1 MHRPASI
8 VFVVITALACIT
20 LIYCLRMGWTEA
32 AATAK
37 FVASTGFLATAVSA
51 GALRHGFGRIIFAGL
66 LLSMAGDMFL
76 TGQGQRA
83 FLFGLFSFLLAHI
96 AYTTAFILH
105 GQHRRHALL
114 AAAPIIV
121 GAVLVLAWL
130 RPHLEPPIELPVQV
144 YVAAISLMVISAFG
158 ARGAGA
164 SRLIVFGAVLFFV
177 SDLAVALQ
185 RIVAPGFPA
194 FLWGLPLYY
203 SGQLCLALGASH
215 SSSQ

>member
-8 VFVVITALACIT
+8 VFVVITALACIA
-20 LIYCLRMGWTEA
+20 LVYCLRMGWTDA

-76 TGQGQRA
+76 VGQGQRY
-83 FLFGLFSFLLAHI
+83 FLFGLASFLLAHI

-114 AAAPIIV
+114 AALPVIV
-121 GAVLVLAWL
+121 IAVVVLAWL
-130 RPHLEPPIELPVQV
+130 KPHLEPPIELPVQV
-144 YVAAISLMVISAFG
+144 YVAAISLMVITAFG

-164 SRLIVFGAVLFFV
+164 SRLVVIGAVLFFV
-177 SDLAVALQ
+177 SDLAVAMQ

-194 FLWGLPLYY
+194 YLWGLPLYY

>member
-8 VFVVITALACIT
+8 VLVVITALACIT
-20 LIYCLRMGWTEA
+20 LVACLRMGWTDA
-32 AATAK
+32 AVTAK

-66 LLSMAGDMFL
+66 LLSMAGAMFL

-83 FLFGLFSFLLAHI
+83 FLLGLASFLLAHI
-96 AYTTAFILH
+96 AYTTAFILN

-114 AAAPIIV
+114 AALPIVIA
-121 GAVLVLAWL
+121 AVLVLAWL
-130 RPHLEPPIELPVQV
+130 KPHLEPPIELPVQV
-144 YVAAISLMVISAFG
+144 YVAAISLMVITAFG

-164 SRLIVFGAVLFFV
+164 SRLIVIGAV
-177 SDLAVALQ
+177 Q

-194 FLWGLPLYY
+194 YLWGLPLYY

>member
-1 MHRPASI
+1 MYRPASI
-8 VFVVITALACIT
+8 IFGIFTALACIT
-20 LIYCLRMGWTEA
+20 LVYCQRMGWVEA

-37 FVASTGFLATAVSA
+37 FIASTGFLATAVSA

-76 TGQGQRA
+76 VGQTQRH
-83 FLFGLFSFLLAHI
+83 FLFGLASFLLAHI
-96 AYTTAFILH
+96 AYTTAFVQR
-105 GQHRRHALL
+105 GQERRQALL
-114 AAAPIIV
+114 AAIPIV
-121 GAVLVLAWL
+121 VVAVLVLAWL

-144 YVAAISLMVISAFG
+144 YVAAISLMVITAFG

-164 SRLIVFGAVLFFV
+164 PRLVVIGAVLFFV
-177 SDLAVALQ
+177 SDLAVAMQ

-194 FLWGLPLYY
+194 YLWGLPLYY

>member
-8 VFVVITALACIT
+8 VFVVITALACAT
-20 LIYCLRMGWTEA
+20 LVYCQRMGWMEA

-37 FVASTGFLATAVSA
+37 FIASTGFLATAVSA

-76 TGQGQRA
+76 VGQSQRH
-83 FLFGLFSFLLAHI
+83 FLLGLASFLLAHI
-96 AYTTAFILH
+96 AYTTAFIQH
-105 GQHRRHALL
+105 GQDRRYALL
-114 AAAPIIV
+114 SAVPIV
-121 GAVLVLAWL
+121 VAAVLVLAWL
-130 RPHLEPPIELPVQV
+130 EPHLEAPVELPVQV
-144 YVAAISLMVISAFG
+144 YVAAISLMVVTAFG

-164 SRLIVFGAVLFFV
+164 SRLLVLGALLFFV
-177 SDLAVALQ
+177 SDLAVAMQ

-194 FLWGLPLYY
+194 YLWGLPLYY
-203 SGQLCLALGASH
+203 SGQLCLALGTSH

>member
-1 MHRPASI
+1 MYRPASI
-8 VFVVITALACIT
+8 IFGIVTALACIT
-20 LIYCLRMGWTEA
+20 LVYCQRMGWVEA

-37 FVASTGFLATAVSA
+37 FIASTGFLATAVSA

-76 TGQGQRA
+76 VGQTQRH
-83 FLFGLFSFLLAHI
+83 FLFGLASFLLAHI
-96 AYTTAFILH
+96 AYTTAFVQR
-105 GQHRRHALL
+105 GQERRQALL
-114 AAAPIIV
+114 AAIPIV
-121 GAVLVLAWL
+121 VVAVLVLAWL

-144 YVAAISLMVISAFG
+144 YVAAISLMVITAFG

-164 SRLIVFGAVLFFV
+164 PRLVVIGAVLFFV
-177 SDLAVALQ
+177 SDLAVAMQ

-194 FLWGLPLYY
+194 YLWGLPLYY

>member
-8 VFVVITALACIT
+8 VFVVLTALACIT
-20 LIYCLRMGWTEA
+20 LVWCLRMGWTEA
-32 AATAK
+32 AAAAK

-51 GALRHGFGRIIFAGL
+51 GALRHGFGRIVFAGL

-76 TGQGQRA
+76 VGHGRRY
-83 FLFGLFSFLLAHI
+83 FLLGLASFLLAHI

-105 GQHRRHALL
+105 GQQRRDALV
-114 AAAPIIV
+114 AALPVMVVAV
-121 GAVLVLAWL
+121 GVLAWL
-130 RPHLEPPIELPVQV
+130 QPHLEPPIALPVQV
-144 YVAAISLMVISAFG
+144 YVAAISLMVITAFG

-164 SRLIVFGAVLFFV
+164 SRLIVIGAVLFFV
-177 SDLAVALQ
+177 SDIAVAMH
-185 RIVAPGFPA
+185 RIVAPDFPA
-194 FLWGLPLYY
+194 YLWGLPLYY

>member
-8 VFVVITALACIT
+8 VFVVITALACVT

-83 FLFGLFSFLLAHI
+83 FLFGLSSFLLAHV

-105 GQHRRHALL
+105 GQQRRHALL
-114 AAAPIIV
+114 AAMPIVIL
-121 GAVLVLAWL
+121 AVLVLAWL

-144 YVAAISLMVISAFG
+144 YVAAISLMVITAFG

-164 SRLIVFGAVLFFV
+164 SRLIVIGAVLFFV
-177 SDLAVALQ
+177 SDLAVAMQ

-194 FLWGLPLYY
+194 YLWGLPLYY
-203 SGQLCLALGASH
+203 SGQLCLALGTSH

>member
-1 MHRPASI
+1 MLRPASI
-8 VFVVITALACIT
+8 VFVVLTALACIT
-20 LIYCLRMGWTEA
+20 LVWCLRMGWTEV

-37 FVASTGFLATAVSA
+37 FVASSGFLATAVSA

-76 TGQGQRA
+76 VGQGQRY
-83 FLFGLFSFLLAHI
+83 FLVGLASFLLAHI
-96 AYTTAFILH
+96 AYTTGFILR
-105 GQHRRHALL
+105 GQHRRHVLIAAL
-114 AAAPIIV
+114 PILLI
-121 GAVLVLAWL
+121 AVAVLAWL
-130 RPHLEPPIELPVQV
+130 QPHLEPPIALPVQV
-144 YVAAISLMVISAFG
+144 YVAAISLMVITAFG

-164 SRLIVFGAVLFFV
+164 SRLVVIGALLFFI
-177 SDLAVALQ
+177 SDLAVAMQ

-194 FLWGLPLYY
+194 YLWGLPLYY

>member
-8 VFVVITALACIT
+8 VFVVITALACVT
-20 LIYCLRMGWTEA
+20 LVYCQRMGWIEA

-37 FVASTGFLATAVSA
+37 FIASTGFLATAVTA

-66 LLSMAGDMFL
+66 LISMAGDMFL
-76 TGQGQRA
+76 IGQGRRY
-83 FLFGLFSFLLAHI
+83 FLFGLASFLLAHI

-114 AAAPIIV
+114 AALPIIV
-121 GAVLVLAWL
+121 VAVLVLTWL
-130 RPHLEPPIELPVQV
+130 QPHLEPPIELPVQV
-144 YVAAISLMVISAFG
+144 YVAAISLMVITAFG

-164 SRLIVFGAVLFFV
+164 PILIVVGAVLFFV
-177 SDLAVALQ
+177 SDLAVAMQ

-194 FLWGLPLYY
+194 YLWGLPLYY